1 MTNIEPS
8 FLIAVDGGGTGCR
21 VAVGTAAQ
29 GILAEAKGGRANV
42 STDFDEAIA
51 NIMQA
56 TGTALKAA
64 GLDASRMGDAVAHL
78 GLAGF
83 TGPDI
88 GARVAAALPFGTS
101 VVTEDTATTIVGAIG
116 QDDGFVIALGTG
128 TIIAR
133 QRDEVQKCIGGWC
146 YQVSD
151 QASGAWLGHG
161 ALVQTLLV
169 VDGILPPSPLS
180 SHLLDT
186 LGGGA
191 GIVQFS
197 LKARPGDFATHAPAV
212 VQAAAA
218 GDAIGVDLMKS
229 GAAYLQ
235 SALTSL
241 DYKTGDILCLAG
253 GVGPHY
259 ADYLPADMTRHLVP
273 AKGRAVDGA
282 FALAMRAARQ

>member
-1 MTNIEPS
+1 MTQNQPS
-8 FLIAVDGGGTGCR
+8 LLIGVDGGGTGCR
-21 VAVGTAAQ
+21 VAVGTPAR
-29 GILAEAKGGRANV
+29 GPLAEAQGGRANV

-56 TGTALKAA
+56 THAALQEA
-64 GLDASRMGDAVAHL
+64 GLDPAEMCNAVAHL

-83 TGPDI
+83 TGADM
-88 GARVAAALPFGTS
+88 GARVAAALPFGHS

-133 QRDEVQKCIGGWC
+133 QRGGVQTCIGGWC

-161 ALVQTLLV
+161 ALEQTLLV
-169 VDGILPPSPLS
+169 VDGILAPSDLS
-180 SHLLDT
+180 QRMLDR
-186 LGGGA
+186 LGGAA

-197 LKARPGDFATHAPAV
+197 LRARPGDFATLAPDV
-212 VQAAAA
+212 VQTAKA
-218 GDAIGVDLMKS
+218 GDAIGTTLMAQ
-229 GAAYLQ
+229 GAAYLR
-235 SALTSL
+235 SALVAL
-241 DYKTGDILCLAG
+241 DHQAGDVLCLAG

-259 ADYLPADMTRHLVP
+259 APYLPPEMTNHLV
-273 AKGRAVDGA
+273 AAQGRAIDGA
-282 FALAMRAARQ
+282 FALAKRAAGQ